1 MYPFTHTFDYQQ
13 STTFGFIGT
22 YRINGIASP
31 LHGLAISAKIRD
43 SNECLICQAVV
54 TFIDIEKGVFY
65 ITLPESVRL
74 PLTALFMDIRVEGM
88 GVKRVTKQIVK
99 INVVKVVSDG

>member
-1 MYPFTHTFDYQQ
+1 MYPFAHTFDYQQ

-43 SNECLICQAVV
+43 SNE
-54 TFIDIEKGVFY
+54 
-65 ITLPESVRL
+65 
-74 PLTALFMDIRVEGM
+74 
-88 GVKRVTKQIVK
+88 
-99 INVVKVVSDG
+99 

>member
-1 MYPFTHTFDYQQ
+1 M
-13 STTFGFIGT
+13 
-22 YRINGIASP
+22 
-31 LHGLAISAKIRD
+31 
-43 SNECLICQAVV
+43 
-54 TFIDIEKGVFY
+54 TFIDTEKGVFY